1 MKKYLENLS
10 ENDLRTIISCNN
22 DLRDII
28 KNSYIEN
35 TMDYIQNILDTLN
48 GKLYSVGFYQ
58 DNYWKGYKTVEQL
71 ENIKKATDIFF
82 LCSREELKK
91 VGETMQLLEVLNNIE
106 YCNKQ
111 YDNLKMKIDSLFDEI
126 DSMVLNELNGLTDA
140 KYIDDDLL
148 YDYLIDMLENEEK
161 TYYIKDDD
169 LSIIYRNKIEVLF

>member
-22 DLRDII
+22 DLRTIVE
-28 KNSYIEN
+28 NSYVEN
-35 TMDYIQNILDTLN
+35 YMDYINDILNTLN

-58 DNYWKGYKTVEQL
+58 DNYWKGHRTVEQL
-71 ENIKKATDIFF
+71 ENIKKATDNFF

-111 YDNLKMKIDSLFDEI
+111 YNNLKMKIDSLFNEI
-126 DSMVLNELNGLTDA
+126 DSIVLNELNGLTDS

-148 YDYLIDMLENEEK
+148 YDTLIDMLDTEEK
-161 TYYIKDDD
+161 TYYIKDND
-169 LSIIYRNKIEVLF
+169 LSIIYRDRVEVLF